1 MERITR
7 FRIGIV
13 LLLLLL
19 EELLEELLDE
29 LLLLPEELP
38 PFNLL
43 LMAAS
48 VFSPATPS
56 AESPF
61 AFWKL

>member
-1 MERITR
+1 MEDE
-7 FRIGIV
+7 
-13 LLLLLL
+13 LLLLP
-19 EELLEELLDE
+19 EELLEEL

-38 PFNLL
+38 PFSLL
-43 LMAAS
+43 LMAES

>member
-19 EELLEELLDE
+19 GVDLLTELHQIFFQALHGS
-29 LLLLPEELP
+29 
-38 PFNLL
+38 FH
-43 LMAAS
+43 S
-48 VFSPATPS
+48 FSIKYRAYDQPYA
-56 AESPF
+56 
-61 AFWKL
+61 

>member
-1 MERITR
+1 MEVLSREE
-7 FRIGIV
+7 V
-13 LLLLLL
+13 EEELLLLP
-19 EELLEELLDE
+19 EELLEEL

-38 PFNLL
+38 PYNLL

>member
-1 MERITR
+1 MEVLSREE
-7 FRIGIV
+7 V
-13 LLLLLL
+13 EAELLLLLL
-19 EELLEELLDE
+19 EELLEEL